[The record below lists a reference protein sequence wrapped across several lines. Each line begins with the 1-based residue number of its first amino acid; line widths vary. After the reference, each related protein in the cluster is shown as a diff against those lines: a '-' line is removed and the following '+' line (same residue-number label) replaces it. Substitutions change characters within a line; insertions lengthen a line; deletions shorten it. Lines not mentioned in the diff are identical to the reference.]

1 MVKTRKNFKGGS
13 NSNNNI
19 DLNNLL
25 TPNNLHTRGFASE
38 VREQRLAKEAREER
52 EKLQENPFIINTRGI
67 NQRIGPVEQGKKYS
81 KGYVGS
87 NFKPSQEENL
97 VKDNKNVLCRYF
109 LEGHNLRRGSYGS
122 ELCLGN
128 GLFKKEGEQFKR
140 DVLDLEG
147 GKNEVNLTNSFQNY
161 LDKYEFKKMIKL
173 INIRSCGLQEYIVTK
188 DDAIIGIYIN
198 PEKFDSLKT
207 TKELKEYLNI
217 PSFALDDE
225 EQFLKS
231 IKEHSGKILGVK
243 KLNKFSTKNQYENIL
258 LGQIISEKTN
268 GTYKF
273 NVIGKV
279 EENDDLTFKF
289 KYLYGDS
296 DCGLCIEESGIPENY
311 TSSDLTIQHQDL
323 HERRHRG
330 FAEDGVKYLHDKA
343 INLKIYLEH
352 YKKPGKSGYD
362 VQFKDHELNALE
374 RVFCSEELQKIRN
387 NQAGLLNSPTF
398 HVSKAIQERSKKRS
412 ESNLQTTKN
421 RIKQLEEEIRDLAS
435 ELYYTDIPSIRQ
447 INNKGSRPTSNDYK
461 NHLYRNLNL
470 FNENNLRPEIP
481 SILDNKTEAEKEEY
495 YTELK
500 NLIKRKE
507 RIEKTLHNLTKS
519 KFNDLDLSTLEQ
531 EKRRLQRKLN
541 LNLGYNSNNSN
552 NNLEKTND
560 ENDLKEL
567 TKVFVEKYF
576 MKQGINITDSTF
588 DIDKKIVDLRKKIDT
603 ETGIEKR
610 KKEKEVKFLKE
621 YQEIDFD
628 VLEMGGGSRKK
639 VCSSTQGPG
648 NRRRSKRCNPKSKGM
663 IYNGR
668 SSRRRSRKGRKRNSK
683 KRR

>member
-387 NQAGLLNSPTF
+387 NQA
-398 HVSKAIQERSKKRS
+398 
-412 ESNLQTTKN
+412 
-421 RIKQLEEEIRDLAS
+421 
-435 ELYYTDIPSIRQ
+435 
-447 INNKGSRPTSNDYK
+447 
-461 NHLYRNLNL
+461 
-470 FNENNLRPEIP
+470 
-481 SILDNKTEAEKEEY
+481 
-495 YTELK
+495 
-500 NLIKRKE
+500 
-507 RIEKTLHNLTKS
+507 
-519 KFNDLDLSTLEQ
+519 
-531 EKRRLQRKLN
+531 
-541 LNLGYNSNNSN
+541 
-552 NNLEKTND
+552 
-560 ENDLKEL
+560 
-567 TKVFVEKYF
+567 
-576 MKQGINITDSTF
+576 
-588 DIDKKIVDLRKKIDT
+588 VD
-603 ETGIEKR
+603 
-610 KKEKEVKFLKE
+610 
-621 YQEIDFD
+621 
-628 VLEMGGGSRKK
+628 
-639 VCSSTQGPG
+639 C
-648 NRRRSKRCNPKSKGM
+648 
-663 IYNGR
+663 
-668 SSRRRSRKGRKRNSK
+668 
-683 KRR
+683 